1 MKDKWRMMKDDDF
14 KLLRGF
20 ADKLTDEQ
28 TFVIVES
35 LSRLKNRAE
44 VLGRMFIIH
53 LLFCTKTVIFQSR
66 KRLYIHK
73 CPSVRLSVRQSVSHR
88 NPSTAWNHHPSSFI
102 LHPSTFIILHLSFLH
117 FATFKLFS
125 LLNLILSIWPLWRS
139 SSFKGIDSHFAP
151 GLWQT
156 AKHNDLTMSILFL
169 QLLLCKKVIDH
180 QIPGLNQLPS

>member
-1 MKDKWRMMKDDDF
+1 MCKNLCVLTTPLEQQIYFQLRKW
-14 KLLRGF
+14 
-20 ADKLTDEQ
+20 
-28 TFVIVES
+28 
-35 LSRLKNRAE
+35 
-44 VLGRMFIIH
+44 
-53 LLFCTKTVIFQSR
+53 
-66 KRLYIHK
+66 LYIHK
-73 CPSVRLSVRQSVSHR
+73 FLFVCHR

-125 LLNLILSIWPLWRS
+125 LLNLIWPLWRS